1 MVFASPHNRADTDDP
16 KRATVKRGSFAMWF
30 LIKSSIFFSL
40 VLVALSYFG
49 GSSNSTS
56 QTSQMNVAGA
66 VSAASEAYRYVS
78 AICVEKPDVCVK
90 GAETF
95 HALGERA
102 REGAKVAYQLID
114 AQLAGNA
121 PAEKLADAG
130 EPVATT
136 VTVAAPEQAV
146 VEASDDIKTGTIK
159 SQPYVPMPQRR
170 PAP

>member
-1 MVFASPHNRADTDDP
+1 
-16 KRATVKRGSFAMWF
+16 MWF

-49 GSSNSTS
+49 GSSDSTS

-114 AQLAGNA
+114 AQLAGSNE
-121 PAEKLADAG
+121 PAVKLAD
-130 EPVATT
+130 TT
-136 VTVAAPEQAV
+136 PAAPALTVPAATIDVAQE
-146 VEASDDIKTGTIK
+146 SDDIKTGTIK
-159 SQPYVPMPQRR
+159 SQPYVPLPLRR

>member
-1 MVFASPHNRADTDDP
+1 
-16 KRATVKRGSFAMWF
+16 MWF

-49 GSSNSTS
+49 SSSNSNS
-56 QTSQMNVAGA
+56 QTSSMNIASA
-66 VSAASEAYRYVS
+66 VSAASEAYHYVS
-78 AICVEKPDVCVK
+78 AICVEKPEVCEK

-114 AQLAGNA
+114 AQLAGS
-121 PAEKLADAG
+121 
-130 EPVATT
+130 EPTAKTA
-136 VTVAAPEQAV
+136 TVAAPVTPVPAATTIDIAQDHE
-146 VEASDDIKTGTIK
+146 SDDIKTDTVIK

-170 PAP
+170 PAT